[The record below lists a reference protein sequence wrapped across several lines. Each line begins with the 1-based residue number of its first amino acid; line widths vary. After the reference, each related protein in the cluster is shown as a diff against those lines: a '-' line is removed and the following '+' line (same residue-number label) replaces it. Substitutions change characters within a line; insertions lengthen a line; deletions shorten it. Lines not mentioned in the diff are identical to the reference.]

1 MYLNQLQ
8 ISISLNTIPP
18 YVHQYHYTRPNC
30 RSHLIEQD
38 PHRDRE
44 IFKWKTVTEKS
55 WNNWVGDNND
65 D

>member
-55 WNNWVGDNND
+55 
-65 D
+65 